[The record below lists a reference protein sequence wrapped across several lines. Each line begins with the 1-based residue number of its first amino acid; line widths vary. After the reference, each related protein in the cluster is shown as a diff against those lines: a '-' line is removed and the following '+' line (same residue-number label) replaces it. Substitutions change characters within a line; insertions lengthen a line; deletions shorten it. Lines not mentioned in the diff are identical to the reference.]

1 MLDREEA
8 PHKSAP
14 LVQHALPPAR
24 RTEENSSRQLQDR
37 QNSSNSKPSTF
48 QPPDSW
54 ASYVDSLDDGE
65 TNRNRRLH
73 KSQVAIKQRGS
84 LIEKMKM
91 MPETFDDSEK
101 DYEKA
106 RIQKQ
111 RARKNKAL
119 TEKKV
124 TADVYIPSV
133 VSVGQLA
140 QLLDVRLG
148 EPLIP
153 RYFIRSFR
161 WLAAL
166 QRKMEQS
173 GMGEETSYD
182 HGASRLSH
190 LSPCYNMSPLQSSPR
205 IMLFFSQKS
214 LEKILLLTM
223 IWRLISI
230 LRQFLLTFEGFP

>member
-14 LVQHALPPAR
+14 LIQHALPPAR
-24 RTEENSSRQLQDR
+24 RTEENSLRQLQDR
-37 QNSSNSKPSTF
+37 QNSSKTSH
-48 QPPDSW
+48 PPDSW
-54 ASYVDSLDDGE
+54 TSYVDSLEDGE

-73 KSQVAIKQRGS
+73 KSQVTIKQRGS

-91 MPETFDDSEK
+91 IPETFGDSEK

-119 TEKKV
+119 MEKKV

-153 RYFIRSFR
+153 RNYIR
-161 WLAAL
+161 
-166 QRKMEQS
+166 
-173 GMGEETSYD
+173 
-182 HGASRLSH
+182 
-190 LSPCYNMSPLQSSPR
+190 
-205 IMLFFSQKS
+205 
-214 LEKILLLTM
+214 
-223 IWRLISI
+223 
-230 LRQFLLTFEGFP
+230 